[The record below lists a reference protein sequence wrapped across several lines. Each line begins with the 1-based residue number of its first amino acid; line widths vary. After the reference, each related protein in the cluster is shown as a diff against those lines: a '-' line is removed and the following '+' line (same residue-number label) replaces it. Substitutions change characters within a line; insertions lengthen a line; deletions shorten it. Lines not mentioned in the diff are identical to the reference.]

1 MKQRRNNRYL
11 RLSALAPVGL
21 WLCSLLWFI
30 APLAAVAQNDCFSI
44 SVTPTQNVLPPQ
56 VGDYLQNPGRYFNI
70 SVTNKTDQNQV
81 FYLCIQLEQVTDVA
95 GMPASLSVSSPP
107 EYPGTPFVV
116 GGKQTLALTSE
127 DMKRFFNH
135 VPLSA
140 MRFSADLFST
150 VGTSDYGLLPEGE
163 YRVSISAYKW
173 DQSLINQH
181 GLIDTP
187 IGLSNPDETGFNSF
201 QVCYRAQAPQFSAP
215 TDMLGVTELQNL
227 KAIQLPLM
235 NPVFTWT
242 EPVVNCTRAA
252 VNYTYTLT
260 IKEKLSQQAP
270 DEAMNYN
277 PVIYEVKGLS
287 TPQCILG
294 QNAIKRLLDKHVYVA
309 QVTARSNADAMS
321 YLMVENQGKSQVLI
335 FTPQMKPEEPVF
347 PEVEEE
353 EETDEEKTEEKKDDD
368 EYVPEDDEEEEDE
381 DSYKLL
387 MNGVD
392 DVVGENDS
400 LYVFRNPQLTKPD
413 FDGNTKPALF
423 WGASVRSEWER
434 PGFVGGKGLRQD
446 TLQFRYVAELYNL
459 SGYGT
464 KELALEQG
472 LIYKGVVKGDIGA
485 DEAQQAL
492 NKQKNGVDLLEDF
505 IEWDSLK
512 NKVSVGQALLLRV
525 VPECVNEESVRFYGD
540 QNEKAFQYTDELS
553 EAFGNSCSGGV
564 IEENRVPIEATAKD
578 MRGKTIYVG
587 EYEMQLRDEL
597 VLDEKKKSWSGKGWI
612 VWKPFG
618 QTVKVGVRF
627 EDIFI
632 NDKYIMYEGVV
643 KTETQSNWEH
653 LKERATTMD
662 GDNPVDEWVPDDIYT
677 EWGLNNLVGYAT
689 PDALKPYV
697 QPYTDQAGNELNNL
711 AQKVKASKYY
721 DYVRKG
727 YAIYDNFLKTI
738 DGGKMPDVEI
748 FLPLQLPESINK
760 SPIDIQLISM
770 EFHPTWAWMNLL
782 GMYSLPDN
790 DITENNILMFGAP
803 RMCMDPDRVLPGS
816 GNICLL
822 EDITLKENS
831 SGFEITFKAPTDTEN
846 PSDGC
851 MMSWANDTIS
861 LLSLKAEMLLP
872 ELVKCDDD
880 GKKIEG
886 EKPKATIEAQV
897 RDWEDWWGKVSL
909 DPFEAEDL
917 PGWTFTAQ
925 DIWYD
930 HSQRRNL
937 EGLTFPENYFDT
949 AKNENAYALPPSKYG
964 QNAWQGL
971 YIKKVAMQMPKGFL
985 ENGDKRFEVAGNE
998 MLFDKSGVTGSFGLD
1013 NLVDCSAGGWALR
1026 LKKIA
1031 LEVQQNSIRGG
1042 KMEGDVHVPLTAAED
1057 FIAFECDM
1065 IPQENPGAL
1074 DFLLKIQGTEEGDKN
1089 ALDGKLKFDFFLA
1102 DLTLDNKQTY
1112 FLLEAIDQGKGQGY
1126 DTRVE
1131 LCLGG
1136 DLTISAAES
1145 ANQKLASYDQQVKHY
1160 VPNLPFT
1167 LKIPGVHFTQM
1178 RLANCPRDEKW
1189 THGQKTRDENQK
1201 AVDDDQTKAIKVL
1214 LENKTFKLG
1223 DSFYFDC
1230 GNWSLA
1236 SYDKQIGPFKFS
1248 LEDYNFDH
1256 SGNDVSL
1263 ELKGRIGFLMKGQDD
1278 PLVDATTTIAIL
1290 ATADIK
1296 NFNFAYKET
1305 QFREATLDIKAA
1317 GIEISGSLA
1326 ASNGDEKGYSGML
1339 SFKMPGD
1346 LFHIECDGG
1355 YYTHKGSDGDFTYGW
1370 FHADAGGE
1378 ALRFDPIKITKIEAG
1393 FYFNCVRNVD
1403 ANGKEQKAT
1412 PQDGM
1417 IGVVAGLGIAS
1428 SDGELVKE
1436 GTFNMTALYDRK
1448 NNRLTSMLFTG
1459 DLDAAAG
1466 MIKAKA
1472 TIAWVHTDQDKYFQ
1486 LNVTADVKADKAL
1499 TAEVS
1504 KFSSD
1509 LTSDLSKLNSKYE
1522 EAVTGAKAGLADA
1535 VGVKAGEGSSKPQK
1549 EENKTENFETKNS
1562 GVSAS
1567 ISLDLKITFMQGG
1580 KKLDNCKWHVYLGEP
1595 DFEKR
1600 CKLTLIDF
1608 DSGIVSVKVGA
1619 NMYLCIGNELPNDG
1633 ELPPIPANIANF
1645 LTGESK
1651 GGMQGADIYKAQK
1664 AREAA
1669 KKKFAADAETGGGF
1683 MMGAEV
1689 YGYVDVDL
1697 GIFYGGI
1704 GVDAGFDVSIRK
1716 LAYPVCPQ
1724 TSDGRMGYNGW
1735 YGEGQ
1740 LYAYL
1745 AAKFGIHINL
1755 GFWNHDFDIIN
1766 AGIGGV
1772 LRCGLP
1778 HPNYFIGDAR
1788 IKLKLLGG
1796 LVNINRRFSFEC
1808 GTRCSIFYGNPL
1820 DNFELFGDCT
1830 LGVPER
1836 KEGWAEKADLVD
1848 PGFIAQPRFETQ
1860 APLNANFRV
1869 LDENSLN
1876 ELLESYNNKNDDYQF
1891 EREQLEMQAKRT
1903 FVFRREG
1910 PVRLYG
1916 FSEEPDSTAFSKLV
1930 KDNTWSEK
1938 LHLVYYNNDVSVKD
1952 FSQTSHGLTL
1962 AGSDLKKG
1970 LYYALVVKGSAKEI
1984 IKGVEENPRTFHPEA
1999 DWPKNKSRWTQ
2010 EPWIQTQVYYFRTG
2024 QTEEVDDAAP
2034 LQDYVAIAYP
2044 SVRNDLKST
2053 KVPSQVKEHS
2063 SSTWPSTGSSTSNSS
2078 GNSEKRGRN
2087 SSTTSYT
2094 TSNATPLNINTGF
2107 SQNMTVSQKFAAMHT
2122 TYKTVYKYV
2131 PVQAYKE
2138 DIICPTIA
2146 LNSDIRGSLYQK
2158 GKLVWRLFST
2168 EDTET
2173 ETKSTLICEAE
2184 NQFLENGNCINM
2196 VPSTSSDWEQK
2207 AEAAINSGTKLF
2219 RIHINYETTH
2229 TEEYTERVQTG
2240 YQTVDQSPQDQ
2251 MASILRQNMGGSS
2264 KRGKKKTSISNTQ
2277 QTVPV
2282 YEDVTR
2288 TREVVDTIAELMDVA
2303 VKAVEGTWLIGTTEV
2318 EAGQLVNSLTGRYLV
2333 EYSRPFMGAMI
2344 TGMKTDHDQKPEA
2357 TEDAL
2362 IIEES
2367 AKLNETPVRTIDPYW
2382 YLSFLGNYFFIGGHG
2397 ITNYGFETG
2406 QDANGYAV
2414 PVSESLIYYDRGGVW
2429 SGNLKPLN
2437 SYNIYSGIQA
2447 IKKMSY
2453 NPDFSA
2459 YGAAGHRYPLP
2470 YFTREEDSWCNS
2482 VLLGGQSERVT
2493 EVAPSTSIRNRFY
2506 NALWSV
2512 AAVYYMAELA
2522 GSWEGV
2528 PSAVD
2533 ENNTNR
2539 GGAFPRWVGTLYRG
2553 MYGGNDGCIKRVLQE
2568 WNNYFRGT
2576 YNVCDFTYKNH
2587 HYEDVHV
2594 TAQIPMYQYPLMA
2607 GSQFSKDD
2615 SKGLTKAM
2623 PSLAGTLR
2631 ANQNAATLVLYEF
2644 MRKDKLHYIDEDLID
2659 RLVKAKLSKYSPA
2672 EALNRISTLSYKA
2685 YRVNAFD
2692 IKNMTYDCL
2701 KLRERYAD
2709 KEEWGEQSTNGT
2721 STWILKDWNAEKF
2734 LEKE

>member
-56 VGDYLQNPGRYFNI
+56 VGDYLQNPGKYFNI

-107 EYPGTPFVV
+107 EYPGTPFIV

-321 YLMVENQGKSQVLI
+321 YLMVENQGKSQVLL
-335 FTPQMKPEEPVF
+335 FTPQMKPEEPVI

-353 EETDEEKTEEKKDDD
+353 EETEDEEKTDEKKDDD

-485 DEAQQAL
+485 DEALKAL
-492 NKQKNGVDLLEDF
+492 NKQKDGVDLLEDF

-831 SGFEITFKAPTDTEN
+831 SGFEFTFKAPTDTEN

-937 EGLTFPENYFDT
+937 EGLTFPENYFDA

-1065 IPQENPGAL
+1065 IPQENLDNPGAL

-1126 DTRVE
+1126 NTRVE

-1145 ANQKLASYDQQVKHY
+1145 ANQQLASYDQQVKHY
-1160 VPNLPFT
+1160 VPDLPFT

-1378 ALRFDPIKITKIEAG
+1378 ALRFDPIQITKIEAG

-1459 DLDAAAG
+1459 DLNAAAG
-1466 MIKAKA
+1466 MVKAKA
-1472 TIAWVHTDQDKYFQ
+1472 TIAWVHNDEDKYFQ

-1499 TAEVS
+1499 TEEVS

-1580 KKLDNCKWHVYLGEP
+1580 KKFDNCKWHVYLGEP
-1595 DFEKR
+1595 DFDKR
-1600 CKLTLIDF
+1600 CQLTLIDF

-1633 ELPPIPANIANF
+1633 ELPPIPTNIANF
-1645 LTGESK
+1645 LNGESK
-1651 GGMQGADIYKAQK
+1651 GGMEGADIYKAQK

-1669 KKKFAADAETGGGF
+1669 KKMFAADAETGGGF

-1697 GIFYGGI
+1697 GIFYGGL
-1704 GVDAGFDVSIRK
+1704 GVDAGFDVSVRK

-1724 TSDGRMGYNGW
+1724 TSDGRMGHNGW

-1745 AAKFGIHINL
+1745 AAKFGIHVNL
-1755 GFWNHDFDIIN
+1755 GFWKEDFDIIN

-1778 HPNYFIGDAR
+1778 HPNYFIGSAR

-1796 LVNINRRFSFEC
+1796 LVNINRRFNFEC

-1830 LGVPER
+1830 LGVPEMN
-1836 KEGWAEKADLVD
+1836 EGWADKADLVD

-1860 APLNANFRV
+1860 APLDANFRV

-1876 ELLESYNNKNDDYQF
+1876 ELLASYSEKEAV

-1903 FVFRREG
+1903 FVFRRDAK
-1910 PVRLYG
+1910 VKLYE
-1916 FSEEPDSTAFSKLV
+1916 FNSRPDSTNFYKVIKSNRMSSTRGVRSSEQWSAKLI
-1930 KDNTWSEK
+1930 
-1938 LHLVYYNNDVSVKD
+1938 SVKD
-1952 FSQTSHGLTL
+1952 FSQTSHGISISG
-1962 AGSDLKKG
+1962 ADLKKNK
-1970 LYYALVVKGSAKEI
+1970 YYAIVVKGSAKEI
-1984 IKGVEENPRTFHPEA
+1984 IKGYEEDPRTFHPEA
-1999 DWPKNKSRWTQ
+1999 DWPKNQSRWTQ
-2010 EPWIQTQVYYFRTG
+2010 EPWRQTQCYFFRTG
-2024 QTEEVDDAAP
+2024 QAEEVDDAAQ

-2044 SVRNDLKST
+2044 SVRNNLKST
-2053 KVPSQVKEHS
+2053 KVPSQVKDKS
-2063 SSTWPSTGSSTSNSS
+2063 SSTSTS
-2078 GNSEKRGRN
+2078 
-2087 SSTTSYT
+2087 
-2094 TSNATPLNINTGF
+2094 TGF

-2122 TYKTVYKYV
+2122 TYKTVYKYDHV
-2131 PVQAYKE
+2131 EAYTE

-2146 LNSDIRGSLYQK
+2146 LNSDIRSSLYQK

-2168 EDTET
+2168 EDTDN

-2207 AEAAINSGTKLF
+2207 AEAAINSGTKQF

-2240 YQTVDQSPQDQ
+2240 YQTVDQSPEDQ
-2251 MASILRQNMGGSS
+2251 MASILR
-2264 KRGKKKTSISNTQ
+2264 KKTGGNSKGIRTKTSSAGSQ

-2288 TREVVDTIAELMDVA
+2288 TREVVDTLAELMDVA
-2303 VKAVEGTWLIGTTEV
+2303 VKTVEGTWLIGY
-2318 EAGQLVNSLTGRYLV
+2318 QLKGGYKGRHRRDFV
-2333 EYSRPFMGAMI
+2333 EYSKPFMGVKLIKME
-2344 TGMKTDHDQKPEA
+2344 TDHDNISGIN
-2357 TEDAL
+2357 D
-2362 IIEES
+2362 ES
-2367 AKLNETPVRTIDPYW
+2367 VAMDGQNADEVAYRVIDPYW
-2382 YLSFLGNYFFIGGHG
+2382 YISYLGNFFFIGGHP
-2397 ITNYGFETG
+2397 IKNYAFETG
-2406 QDANGYAV
+2406 EDAYGDAV
-2414 PVSESLIYYDRGGVW
+2414 PVSESVIYTDRGGVW
-2429 SGNLKPLN
+2429 SGNIIPGN
-2437 SYNIYSGIQA
+2437 FYNVQNGIRA
-2447 IKKMSY
+2447 IKKLSY
-2453 NPDFSA
+2453 DPNLSV
-2459 YGAAGHRYPLP
+2459 YGSDGHRYPLP
-2470 YFTREEDSWCNS
+2470 YFTGEDEWCNS
-2482 VLLGGQSERVT
+2482 KLLGGQSNRI
-2493 EVAPSTSIRNRFY
+2493 ASPMPSTHLINRY
-2506 NALWSV
+2506 YHMLWSI
-2512 AAVYYMAELA
+2512 AAVYYLPVNKFKGYAECHNGNTFYTYLSPSWYWGFHKKHSEGDMKKAMKWFNGYYRGLYYLNTVTYKDYYDNDIEAATLQVPYYQIPLVTGSQYSPDNNKGLA
-2522 GSWEGV
+2522 SAV
-2528 PSAVD
+2528 PS
-2533 ENNTNR
+2533 
-2539 GGAFPRWVGTLYRG
+2539 L
-2553 MYGGNDGCIKRVLQE
+2553 
-2568 WNNYFRGT
+2568 
-2576 YNVCDFTYKNH
+2576 KN
-2587 HYEDVHV
+2587 
-2594 TAQIPMYQYPLMA
+2594 
-2607 GSQFSKDD
+2607 S
-2615 SKGLTKAM
+2615 
-2623 PSLAGTLR
+2623 LR
-2631 ANQNAATLVLYEF
+2631 ANQHLSTQMLYLYN
-2644 MRKDKLHYIDEDLID
+2644 RDKVDYKDDRNKYFKPDYVHYGSQ
-2659 RLVKAKLSKYSPA
+2659 RYSA
-2672 EALNRISTLSYKA
+2672 EEALKRIKSLNMSV

-2692 IKNMTYDCL
+2692 IQNMTYDCL
-2701 KLRERYAD
+2701 KLRERYQAT
-2709 KEEWGEQSTNGT
+2709 EESNYQGNNEQT
-2721 STWILKDWNAEKF
+2721 DWLFRDYYWSDEGPTPTY
-2734 LEKE
+2734 E

>member
-335 FTPQMKPEEPVF
+335 FTPQMKPDEPVI

-353 EETDEEKTEEKKDDD
+353 EETEDEEKTEEKKDDD

-381 DSYKLL
+381 DSYKLR
-387 MNGVD
+387 MKGVE

-423 WGASVRSEWER
+423 WESSVRSAWER

-446 TLQFRYVAELYNL
+446 SLKFRYVAELYDL
-459 SGYGT
+459 SKYAT

-472 LIYKGVVKGDIGA
+472 LIYKGVAKGDIGA

-492 NKQKNGVDLLEDF
+492 NKQKNGVDLLEDY
-505 IEWDSLK
+505 IPWDTLK
-512 NKVSVGQALLLRV
+512 NQVYVGQALLLRV
-525 VPECVNEESVRFYGD
+525 VPECINEKSVRFYGD
-540 QNEKAFQYTDELS
+540 QNEMAFHYTDELS
-553 EAFGNSCSGGV
+553 ELYGNGCSGGI

-578 MRGKTIYVG
+578 MRGKTVYVG
-587 EYEMQLRDEL
+587 NYEMLLRDEL
-597 VLDEKKKSWSGKGWI
+597 VVDEKTKAWSGKGWI
-612 VWKPFG
+612 IWKPLG

-627 EDIFI
+627 DDIFI

-689 PDALKPYV
+689 PEALKPYV
-697 QPYTDQAGNELNNL
+697 KPYTDQGGNELNNL

-727 YAIYDNFLKTI
+727 YAVYDNFLKTME
-738 DGGKMPDVEI
+738 GGKMPDVEV

-782 GMYSLPDN
+782 GMFSLPDN
-790 DITENNILMFGAP
+790 DVTENNILMFGAP
-803 RMCMDPDRVLPGS
+803 RICMDPDRVLPAG

-822 EDITLKENS
+822 EDITLKESS
-831 SGFEITFKAPTDTEN
+831 SGFEFTFKAPTDTEN

-851 MMSWANDTIS
+851 MMTWENDTIS

-872 ELVKCDDD
+872 ELVKCNDK

-937 EGLTFPENYFDT
+937 EGLSFPADYFDA
-949 AKNENAYALPPSKYG
+949 AKNENAYELPPSKYG
-964 QNAWQGL
+964 PNAWQGL
-971 YIKKVAMQMPKGFL
+971 FIRKVTMQMPEGFL
-985 ENGDKRFEVAGNE
+985 KNGDKRFEIAASD
-998 MLFDKSGVTGSFGLD
+998 MIFDKSGVTGSFGLD
-1013 NLVDCSAGGWALR
+1013 NLVDCSAGGWAMR

-1031 LEVQQNSIRGG
+1031 LELQQNAIKGG
-1042 KMEGDVHVPLTAAED
+1042 RMEGDVHVPLTAAED
-1057 FIAFECDM
+1057 FIAFECNM
-1065 IPQENPGAL
+1065 IPQENLDNPGAL
-1074 DFLLKIQGTEEGDKN
+1074 DFLLKIQANEEGDKN

-1112 FLLEAIDQGKGQGY
+1112 FLLEAIDQGKDQDY
-1126 DTRVE
+1126 KTRVE

-1136 DLTISAAES
+1136 DLTISAADEKNQQL
-1145 ANQKLASYDQQVKHY
+1145 ANYNSEIKHY
-1160 VPNLPFT
+1160 VPNLPFE
-1167 LKIPGVHFTQM
+1167 LKIPGIHFTQM

-1189 THGQKTRDENQK
+1189 THGQKTRDENQ
-1201 AVDDDQTKAIKVL
+1201 AAIAADTTKAIKVL
-1214 LENKTFKLG
+1214 FKNDTFKLSE
-1223 DSFYFDC
+1223 DFYFDC

-1236 SYDKQIGPFKFS
+1236 SFDKQIGPFKFA
-1248 LEDYNFDH
+1248 LEDYHFDH
-1256 SGNDVSL
+1256 SGNDIAL

-1296 NFNFAYKET
+1296 NFNFSYKKTE
-1305 QFREATLDIKAA
+1305 FREATLDIHTA
-1317 GIEISGSLA
+1317 GIEISGKLS
-1326 ASNGDEKGYSGML
+1326 ASDGDEKGYSGML
-1339 SFKMPGD
+1339 NFKMPGD

-1448 NNRLTSMLFTG
+1448 NDRLTSMLFTG
-1459 DLDAAAG
+1459 NLDAAAG
-1466 MIKAKA
+1466 MVQAKA

-1504 KFSSD
+1504 K
-1509 LTSDLSKLNSKYE
+1509 LAGNVTTELKKLNADYE
-1522 EAVTGAKAGLADA
+1522 EAVSGVKAGLQDA

-1549 EENKTENFETKNS
+1549 EENKTENFETKNT

-1567 ISLDLKITFMQGG
+1567 ISLDLKITFMENG
-1580 KKLDNCKWHVYLGEP
+1580 KKLDKCRWHVYLGEP

-1600 CKLTLIDF
+1600 CQLTLIDF

-1633 ELPPIPANIANF
+1633 ELPPIPTNIANF
-1645 LTGESK
+1645 LNGESK

-1669 KKKFAADAETGGGF
+1669 KKMFAADAASGGGF

-1697 GIFYGGI
+1697 GIFYGGL

-1830 LGVPER
+1830 LGVPEME
-1836 KEGWAEKADLVD
+1836 EGWADKADIVNPD
-1848 PGFIAQPRFETQ
+1848 FIAQPRFESQ
-1860 APLNANFRV
+1860 APLDANFRV

-1876 ELLESYNNKNDDYQF
+1876 ELLESYNRDNAFD
-1891 EREQLEMQAKRT
+1891 REQLEMQAKRT
-1903 FVFRREG
+1903 FVFRRKG
-1910 PVRLYG
+1910 NAYLYE
-1916 FSEEPDSTAFSKLV
+1916 FDYRPDSSEFKRVISGIVPQRGAR
-1930 KDNTWSEK
+1930 WSRK
-1938 LHLVYYNNDVSVKD
+1938 TISVKD
-1952 FSQTSHGLTL
+1952 FSQTSHGLSI
-1962 AGSDLKKG
+1962 AGSSLKKNK
-1970 LYYALVVKGSAKEI
+1970 YYAIVVKGTAKEI
-1984 IKGVEENPRTFHPEA
+1984 VKGVEQNPRTFHPEP
-1999 DWPKNKSRWTQ
+1999 DWQGSRWT
-2010 EPWIQTQVYYFRTG
+2010 EDPWIQTQSYFFRTG
-2024 QTEEVDDAAP
+2024 QGEEVDDAAP

-2044 SVRNDLKST
+2044 SVRNNLKSNRT
-2053 KVPSQVKEHS
+2053 ASQVKVRTS
-2063 SSTWPSTGSSTSNSS
+2063 SLSPTTGSAARGTTGTSRSSTSS
-2078 GNSEKRGRN
+2078 RG
-2087 SSTTSYT
+2087 SDI
-2094 TSNATPLNINTGF
+2094 NIANGF
-2107 SQNMTVSQKFAAMHT
+2107 GQNMTVSQKVGAMKT
-2122 TYKTVYKYV
+2122 TEKTVYKYDYV
-2131 PVQAYKE
+2131 NAYPE
-2138 DIICPTIA
+2138 DVVHPTIA
-2146 LNSDIRGSLYQK
+2146 LNSDIRGNLYQN
-2158 GKLVWRLFST
+2158 GRLVWRLFST
-2168 EDTET
+2168 EDTDNET
-2173 ETKSTLICEAE
+2173 VSTLVCEAE
-2184 NQFLENGNCINM
+2184 NDYLVNGNCINM
-2196 VPSTSSDWEQK
+2196 VPSTASGWEKQ
-2207 AEAAINSGTKLF
+2207 AEDAITKGTKKF
-2219 RIHINYETTH
+2219 RISITYETTH

-2240 YQTVDQSPQDQ
+2240 YQTVDNQQGRG
-2251 MASILRQNMGGSS
+2251 LRQPMESGSLLGRNKAPS
-2264 KRGKKKTSISNTQ
+2264 ASQSSQ
-2277 QTVPV
+2277 QTVPT
-2282 YEDVTR
+2282 YQDVTR

-2303 VKAVEGTWLIGTTEV
+2303 VKTVDGDWLNGYKYYLSKV
-2318 EAGQLVNSLTGRYLV
+2318 LTNRDFP
-2333 EYSRPFMGAMI
+2333 EYSKPFMG
-2344 TGMKTDHDQKPEA
+2344 
-2357 TEDAL
+2357 
-2362 IIEES
+2362 
-2367 AKLNETPVRTIDPYW
+2367 VRTSNVTFLDSDKDLEGIDIYIARERNKRDGRAVRVLNPYI
-2382 YLSFLGNYFFIGGHG
+2382 YMSYLGNYFFIGGHP
-2397 ITNYGFETG
+2397 IKNYAFETG
-2406 QDANGYAV
+2406 EDAYGDAV
-2414 PVSESLIYYDRGGVW
+2414 PVSESLVYRDRGGVW
-2429 SGNLKPLN
+2429 SGNFKLLEP
-2437 SYNIYSGIQA
+2437 YNISKGIA
-2447 IKKMSY
+2447 PIRKLSY
-2453 NPDFSA
+2453 NPDCSA
-2459 YGAAGHRYPLP
+2459 FGAEGHQYPLP
-2470 YFTREEDSWCNS
+2470 FFVNEEDEWCNNKI
-2482 VLLGGQSERVT
+2482 LGGQSNLTSQV
-2493 EVAPSTSIRNRFY
+2493 VPSKFEKRRYF
-2506 NALWSV
+2506 NAIFNLIG
-2512 AAVYYMAELA
+2512 VYYLVEGAGEELIRRRDLTGA
-2522 GSWEGV
+2522 PTAFEHGTTYSFHPGAWYLYLYKEGSN
-2528 PSAVD
+2528 STLKKSLQD
-2533 ENNTNR
+2533 YNN
-2539 GGAFPRWVGTLYRG
+2539 
-2553 MYGGNDGCIKRVLQE
+2553 M
-2568 WNNYFRGT
+2568 FRGVYT
-2576 YNVCDFTYKNH
+2576 THRFSYKDMYNKATSPITI
-2587 HYEDVHV
+2587 E
-2594 TAQIPMYQYPLMA
+2594 IPVYQYPLVF
-2607 GSQFSKDD
+2607 GSIFDPNNE
-2615 SKGLTKAM
+2615 KGLNKSM
-2623 PSLAGTLR
+2623 PSLKGNSRT
-2631 ANQNAATLVLYEF
+2631 NQEWSTKMWYMFTRENSNYYPNSEIIQSSSF
-2644 MRKDKLHYIDEDLID
+2644 D
-2659 RLVKAKLSKYSPA
+2659 RYSPQ
-2672 EALNRISTLSYKA
+2672 EAMERIASITFSA
-2685 YRVNAFD
+2685 YRVNAF
-2692 IKNMTYDCL
+2692 NTETMNYDCIDL
-2701 KLRERYAD
+2701 SESYKKNVLERTFNSSD
-2709 KEEWGEQSTNGT
+2709 
-2721 STWILKDWNAEKF
+2721 KDWPLKSWKKDYELNNTSE
-2734 LEKE
+2734 